1 MAGTNTLTITD
12 GTWDSDV
19 LKADVPVLV
28 DFWADGC
35 PPCRMMSPSIDSVAD
50 EYAGKAKV
58 GKLKTDENP
67 AAAMRYRVRAVPTLL
82 VFKGGDVVAQK
93 VGALSKVELK
103 RLLDQHL

>member
-1 MAGTNTLTITD
+1 MPGLNILTITD
-12 GTWDSDV
+12 STWEAQV

-35 PPCRMMSPSIDSVAD
+35 APCRTMSPAIDALAD
-50 EYAGKAKV
+50 EYAGKARI
-58 GKLKTDENP
+58 GKLKLEDNVET
-67 AAAMRYRVRAVPTLL
+67 AMRYRVMAVPTLL

-93 VGALSKVELK
+93 VGALGKTELK